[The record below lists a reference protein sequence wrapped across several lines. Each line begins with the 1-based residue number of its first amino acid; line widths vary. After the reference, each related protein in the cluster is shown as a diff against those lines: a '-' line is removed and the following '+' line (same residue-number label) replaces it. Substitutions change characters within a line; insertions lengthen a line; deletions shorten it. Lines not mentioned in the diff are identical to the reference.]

1 MKLKN
6 KSINIHENKNQ
17 QSQVSSPNPQ
27 YKSYKRDNP
36 IQGKKKIYSLII
48 KPNLFL
54 IGKKKPNLK
63 NDPSQPIKFATRA
76 MKQR

>member
-17 QSQVSSPNPQ
+17 QSRVSSPNPQ

-36 IQGKKKIYSLII
+36 IQGKKKKIQFDYKT
-48 KPNLFL
+48 KPILNR
-54 IGKKKPNLK
+54 KKKTKPK
-63 NDPSQPIKFATRA
+63 K
-76 MKQR
+76 